1 MGGVCR
7 PFCEMVLSSLRA
19 CVRVCVVTI
28 LFGFVAAAPKPFE
41 VVYQTQPLRVFSE
54 SISTQEAPV
63 ANFRAASFQIYFDQ
77 PLYVV
82 NGTKKCSLQT
92 EDSASCTPTEWQSIQ
107 LHDVAK
113 SIALECGHGSYV
125 SHVTIDTTQPNDT
138 TSTLLLYIHQ
148 QATNY
153 VMKAVRLLKDWI
165 ITTEKD
171 QSNVLHLFH
180 ISEYTASP
188 IDYSNCTFHFTPT
201 SQDSVSTML
210 SNFKGHTVDGSIS
223 LSDAEFTVSDPFDVI
238 LPIPMPS
245 RVTNEIN
252 NSSNLN
258 TSSTVGLTG
267 ESAECRH
274 SDNTDK
280 HDGATILSEIESSS
294 ELESYVESRTQMLGA
309 ILKPV
314 FNAASGAIFGQ
325 FISMI
330 QENVGDQLTSGM
342 MRSVSATVPAD
353 VSSMV
358 TEALTMNLTNL
369 LTDSITDELCRNLS
383 RTLTLLIA
391 PGLSE
396 MLEDRLAPDLHHAL
410 YAVLKKSVPDKVD
423 TILPMMLERSLSISL
438 TRSLTR
444 SITHAMLPPLVL
456 SLTYDPI
463 KSRDCYECQKQR
475 SDCYCNP
482 SPMFLRDMT
491 YYANHYADF
500 YSDYYAEYYSNAV
513 LAIDSQQHPKPPPAP
528 SAPP

>member
-1 MGGVCR
+1 M
-7 PFCEMVLSSLRA
+7 LSTSVRA
-19 CVRVCVVTI
+19 NVSVCVVAF

-41 VVYQTQPLRVFSE
+41 VVFQTQSLRVFSE
-54 SISTQEAPV
+54 SVSTHDAPF
-63 ANFRAASFQIYFDQ
+63 AQLRAVSFQIYFDQ
-77 PLYVV
+77 PLYVI
-82 NGTKKCSLQT
+82 NGTKKCSLQS
-92 EDSASCTPTEWQSIQ
+92 EDSASCTSTEWQSIQ

-113 SIALECGHGSYV
+113 SIVLKCPQVSYV
-125 SHVTIDTTQPNDT
+125 SYVSANTTQPNDT
-138 TSTLLLYIHQ
+138 LSTLVLYINQ

-153 VMKAVRLLKDWI
+153 VMKALLMLKDWI

-180 ISEYTASP
+180 ISDYAASP
-188 IDYSNCTFHFTPT
+188 IDNSNCTFHFAPT
-201 SQDSVSTML
+201 TSKDSASSML

-223 LSDAEFTVSDPFDVI
+223 LKDAEFTVSDPFDVI
-238 LPIPMPS
+238 LPMPS
-245 RVTNEIN
+245 LSSVDNRINN
-252 NSSNLN
+252 NSSLN
-258 TSSTVGLTG
+258 TSSI
-267 ESAECRH
+267 AEPTSEQLEQCLH
-274 SDNTDK
+274 SDNINK

-325 FISMI
+325 FISMV

-353 VSSMV
+353 VSNMV

-463 KSRDCYECQKQR
+463 KSRECYECQKQR

-482 SPMFLRDMT
+482 SSMFLRDMT

-513 LAIDSQQHPKPPPAP
+513 LAIDSEQHPKPPPVP